1 MEQTYEGT
9 ALAVQEPQA
18 LAMPMVTPAEAKAA
32 MQAYYELCESVL
44 TPDDYQEFTQKKK
57 QGDQWVSE
65 VKKFKKKSAVKKL
78 AVFWNVEV
86 EVLSADKDDLP
97 DGNFAFRVIA
107 RARTKN
113 GRIVD
118 ATGGCSSL
126 EERFD
131 VQPYDRETPERFEAR
146 RRKALARS
154 YHDILSTAE
163 TRATN
168 RAVMNCI
175 GVGGGEVTADE
186 VQRDKPARQAQPFVD
201 RKVAV
206 PHEDNPDATREK
218 ARVALMA
225 FCRDA
230 KHPVSDEARHAVT
243 KALHGQE
250 SSNGLTLPQLRAL
263 RDEIIELIKA
273 KIKDSQELEAWIQWR
288 ADLRNEGKV

>member
-9 ALAVQEPQA
+9 ALAVQEPQT

-131 VQPYDRETPERFEAR
+131 VQPYDRETPDRFEAR

-206 PHEDNPDATREK
+206 PQQPAEEADTPENRARGIKAVHSLAREHKIDLDAPDSLYRKILLTDPAFAHHFMDATVEVSSKALTYPELRRFYTALKAAIRE
-218 ARVALMA
+218 
-225 FCRDA
+225 RDA
-230 KHPVSDEARHAVT
+230 A
-243 KALHGQE
+243 
-250 SSNGLTLPQLRAL
+250 
-263 RDEIIELIKA
+263 
-273 KIKDSQELEAWIQWR
+273 
-288 ADLRNEGKV
+288 